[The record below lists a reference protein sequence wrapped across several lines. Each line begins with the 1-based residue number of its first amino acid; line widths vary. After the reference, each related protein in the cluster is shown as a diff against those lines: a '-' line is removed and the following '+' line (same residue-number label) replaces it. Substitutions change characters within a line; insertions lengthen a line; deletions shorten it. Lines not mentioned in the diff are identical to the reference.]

1 MAKSNLTP
9 GVIELDDSSLVDTK
23 EHIRL
28 DQIIPSEI
36 LHDKTVVFLK

>member
-9 GVIELDDSSLVDTK
+9 GVIELDDSSLAFTK

-36 LHDKTVVFLK
+36 LHDKTKI